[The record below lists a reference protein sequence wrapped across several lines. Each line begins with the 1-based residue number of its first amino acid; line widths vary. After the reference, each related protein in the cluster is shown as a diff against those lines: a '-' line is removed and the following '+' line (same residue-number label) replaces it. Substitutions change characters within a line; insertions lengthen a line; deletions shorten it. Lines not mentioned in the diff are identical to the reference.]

1 MRNAPL
7 IGHGMA
13 ENLPLICPTSQ
24 HDGLRQINTTGKSV
38 AARKILSSAE
48 QLLHAFG
55 NHLTAVVPAHAGT
68 TAIAETPSCVERHN
82 LACHSGARVKRAS
95 PESRD
100 SGLDADASPRNDR
113 RH

>member
-55 NHLTAVVPAHAGT
+55 NHLTA
-68 TAIAETPSCVERHN
+68 ETPSCVERHN

-113 RH
+113 RQ